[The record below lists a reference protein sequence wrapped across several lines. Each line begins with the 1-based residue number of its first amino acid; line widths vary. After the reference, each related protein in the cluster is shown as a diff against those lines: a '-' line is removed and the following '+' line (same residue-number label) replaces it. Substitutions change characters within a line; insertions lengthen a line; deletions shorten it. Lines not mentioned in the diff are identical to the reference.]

1 MLKHLAL
8 FFFFVAPALSSTS
21 YADNG
26 NNSIASKN
34 RLKNVQPTKESG
46 CIQKESGEW
55 VDRVQAKTYS
65 NLCKTVRWVDGLF
78 GEDKEFDSTN
88 FRGKLIVGLV
98 DEEREKL
105 DFKLRIRLKADLPNM
120 SKRFKAF
127 IGRIED
133 DEFIREN
140 SNKGDSLLEQDT
152 ISRDSGDDEASWL
165 IGLGYKRFP
174 DRGFSYSVGGK
185 FSSGFKPYAK
195 IKHRYLTQ
203 LKSPHYLAFNQLAYI
218 QKDDGYGFS
227 TSYDYSYELSDDDI
241 VRWGS
246 GLKYTEELEKSLF

>member
-34 RLKNVQPTKESG
+34 RLKNVQPTK
-46 CIQKESGEW
+46 
-55 VDRVQAKTYS
+55 
-65 NLCKTVRWVDGLF
+65 VRWVDGLF

-227 TSYDYSYELSDDDI
+227 TSYDYSYELSDGKPLLVSHGFI
-241 VRWGS
+241 TLVTTMLCQCEVL
-246 GLKYTEELEKSLF
+246 LKTLKTALSQFQNTV